1 MSLESLEDA
10 FYDELCDVYH
20 AEKQLVK
27 ALPKMVKKASSETLS
42 AAFAAHLEETEA
54 HVERVEKAFKDTG
67 KAAKAKKC
75 EAMAGLLEEAKEM
88 MEEEA
93 DPEVMD
99 ALLIACA
106 QKVEHYEIATY
117 GTLCTWADQMGHHE
131 ALELLKETIEE
142 EETTDERLTEL
153 AEGLANL
160 RAEQD

>member
-1 MSLESLEDA
+1 MSLENLEDA

-20 AEKQLVK
+20 AEKQLVR

-42 AAFAAHLEETEA
+42 AAFAAHLKETEA
-54 HVERVEKAFKDTG
+54 HVARVEKAFDDTG

-75 EAMAGLLEEAKEM
+75 EAMAGLLEEAKEV

-93 DPEVMD
+93 EPEVMD

-117 GTLCTWADQMGHHE
+117 GTLCTWADVLGYKSAKT
-131 ALELLKETIEE
+131 ALGSNLNEE
-142 EETTDERLTEL
+142 EKADKKLTQISKTVNRT
-153 AEGLANL
+153 AKV
-160 RAEQD
+160 

>member
-1 MSLESLEDA
+1 MSLDSLEDA

-27 ALPKMVKKASSETLS
+27 ALPKMAKKASSEALS
-42 AAFAAHLEETEA
+42 EAFLAHLKETEG
-54 HVERVEKAFKDTG
+54 HVARVEEAFGDTG

-75 EAMAGLLEEAKEM
+75 EAMAGLIEEAKEM

-99 ALLIACA
+99 ALLIGSA

-117 GTLCTWADQMGHHE
+117 GTLCTWAEVLGYKGAKT
-131 ALELLKETIEE
+131 ALGANLDEE
-142 EETTDERLTEL
+142 EKADKKLTKISKTVNRT
-153 AEGLANL
+153 AKV
-160 RAEQD
+160 